1 MPARICYASNPDSLL
16 IRPTGELGKCTSA
29 LSHPLKNFG
38 KLNFNGSLTVS
49 RDVVRALEFFESLDE
64 KALACP

>member
-38 KLNFNGSLTVS
+38 KLNFNGSL
-49 RDVVRALEFFESLDE
+49 RALEFFESLDE